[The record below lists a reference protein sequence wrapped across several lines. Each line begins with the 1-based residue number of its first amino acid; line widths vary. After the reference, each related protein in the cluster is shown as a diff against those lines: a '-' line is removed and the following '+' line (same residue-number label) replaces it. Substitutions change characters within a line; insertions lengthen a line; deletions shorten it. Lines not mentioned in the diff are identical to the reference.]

1 MKRKRYSPELKAKV
15 AIEAVHGLK
24 TASEIARRYQVHPNL
39 VGLWKRQA
47 LESLPELFSRKGD
60 RSYEDQEQLVLE
72 LYQRIGQLEME
83 LEWLKKNGGSF
94 RSGRSGR

>member
-15 AIEAVHGLK
+15 AIEAIHGLK
-24 TASEIARRYQVHPNL
+24 TASEIARRYQVHPSL

-47 LESLPELFSRKGD
+47 LESLPEVFSRKGD
-60 RSYEDQEQLVLE
+60 QSHEDQEQLARE

-83 LEWLKKNGGSF
+83 LEWLKKNDGIF